1 MSQPEQALHGFR
13 QRYDLRE
20 RCLFGADRRRPVR
33 ASHGGRTPRSLEPRD
48 QPDDERAIPLL
59 VTPELVA
66 RLVRWR
72 GTANVLILAALLLI
86 AEDIL
91 GTDIAL
97 QLTHP

>member
-1 MSQPEQALHGFR
+1 MVRNG
-13 QRYDLRE
+13 
-20 RCLFGADRRRPVR
+20 GAQLARLTEEEPPD
-33 ASHGGRTPRSLEPRD
+33 HWEPRD

-59 VTPELVA
+59 VTLELVA
-66 RLVRWR
+66 TLICWR

>member
-1 MSQPEQALHGFR
+1 M
-13 QRYDLRE
+13 
-20 RCLFGADRRRPVR
+20 
-33 ASHGGRTPRSLEPRD
+33 
-48 QPDDERAIPLL
+48 L
-59 VTPELVA
+59 VTLELVA
-66 RLVRWR
+66 TLICWR